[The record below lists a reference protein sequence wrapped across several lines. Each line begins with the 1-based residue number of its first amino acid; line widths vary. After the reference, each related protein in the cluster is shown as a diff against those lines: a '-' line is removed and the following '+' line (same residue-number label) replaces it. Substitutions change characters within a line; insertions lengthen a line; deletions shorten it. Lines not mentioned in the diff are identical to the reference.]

1 MMKTLISL
9 FGLLFMLQTQ
19 NALAHGGGHGPISQF
34 KAVSIALDAA
44 DQFTTF
50 DSGLAFGQLE
60 SSWKG
65 LPRDTSKV
73 VTKSKEYYIV
83 SVENKADSKTLFV
96 LMSVAGDIYDAN
108 FTGEFPK
115 IK

>member
-1 MMKTLISL
+1 MMKKLISL
-9 FGLLFMLQTQ
+9 FALLFMLQAQ

-34 KAVSIALDAA
+34 KAVTIALDAV

-50 DSGLAFGQLE
+50 DSGLGFGKLD

-65 LPRDTSKV
+65 LSRDTATI
-73 VTKSKEYYIV
+73 VTKGQGYYIV
-83 SVENKADSKTLFV
+83 SVANKAEGKTMYV
-96 LMSVAGDIYDAN
+96 LMSASGDIYDAN

-115 IK
+115 VK